1 MIDGTVLHG
10 REGIIRLRLH
20 GPNQTTNEVDAVV
33 DSGFTSFLALRPEMI
48 AALGLPRKNVE
59 PFILGDGSV
68 VDLATYWVELDW
80 DGRVRRVTAQ
90 SVNDTPLIGMEMM
103 RDCHLSME
111 IWHGGHLRL
120 TPRGK
125 GGEVSG

>member
-1 MIDGTVLHG
+1 MIDGTVFHG

-33 DSGFTSFLALRPEMI
+33 DSGFTSFLGLRPETI
-48 AALGLPRKNVE
+48 AALELPRKNVE

-80 DGRVRRVTAQ
+80 DGRVRKVTVQ
-90 SVNDTPLIGMEMM
+90 SVNDTPLIGMELM
-103 RDCHLSME
+103 RDYHLSME
-111 IWHGGHLRL
+111 IWNGGHLRL
-120 TPRGK
+120 TPRG
-125 GGEVSG
+125 ETP